1 MLLETRAQHEP
12 FLGAPQRRSAA
23 PAPRGSPAPPA
34 RLILSRGHQ
43 QMANWCWGL
52 WARCPRHPEPLGG
65 DFQMMLAPS
74 FQWLWLRARCE
85 LLCPGCCSS
94 TGSTSSAGRSWER
107 FGDLQESAGTVWG
120 TLHVPVSCW
129 PGILRGTPK
138 PSPKHHFARSALP
151 PAPSAAGWRLWG
163 DPVGRG
169 PRARCWGDA
178 AVWVL
183 TTSSSWVSV
192 CPPASPVGRVTPPPA
207 ASRAS
212 RPPCCWLGQLAYR
225 ITSLRDRGR

>member
-12 FLGAPQRRSAA
+12 FLGAPRRRSAA

-74 FQWLWLRARCE
+74 SQRLWLRARCE

-107 FGDLQESAGTVWG
+107 FGDLQEQCGEPCMCLCPAGLASSG
-120 TLHVPVSCW
+120 VPQN
-129 PGILRGTPK
+129 PLQNTILQDLPCPQPLPQQAGGFGVTPWVV
-138 PSPKHHFARSALP
+138 ARVPDVGVMPRCGCSP
-151 PAPSAAGWRLWG
+151 PAAVGCPSVPLPRLWAELLLRPQPAVRAARRAAGW
-163 DPVGRG
+163 
-169 PRARCWGDA
+169 AN
-178 AVWVL
+178 
-183 TTSSSWVSV
+183 
-192 CPPASPVGRVTPPPA
+192 
-207 ASRAS
+207 
-212 RPPCCWLGQLAYR
+212 
-225 ITSLRDRGR
+225 